1 MAGPNGASLN
11 PGSEEART
19 ATLRELPRKLAYMQT
34 LWQKLLYVHWDAQAV
49 ELVRRLVHEI
59 RMAAAEQG
67 LTEAADHAR
76 KLEQQLQVLQSRNT
90 PPPETERGRLQ
101 GLLQRLAHALV
112 AAHAEEPPTRESRP
126 APASAAAVQRTAGDS
141 ARHIHILSDVCRID
155 DAWVTRLGHAGYAVR
170 VCANLSELR
179 QAMQQRRP
187 DLLLAEVSLSQG
199 QLVQGGLAGVDAI
212 DALHSEFGTD
222 IPVIF
227 LATRGDL
234 AARLAAVRAGGSGYF
249 LRPLDEQELFRRIDE
264 LMPHRQPN
272 YRVLIVEDEE
282 QLASAYAL
290 VLQQAGFVAQVLP
303 RPLQILEILQQ
314 FQPDLLLMDLH
325 LAECTGAELM
335 QLIRQDPA
343 YYALPILFL
352 SGDADPVRHNAVLS
366 QGADLFLLKPIKPD
380 QLIAAVATRIGRA
393 RSLRQRLQW
402 LSQRDALTGLLNRH
416 ALNSRLERQLL
427 ESQAH
432 AGHAATLLY
441 IEPDRFRALRDRLGL
456 AAVDLVLVDLAAWLK
471 GRFADAQEPSHS
483 TRLTR
488 LSRLAHLGEG
498 SFCVLLPGQDATL
511 AHDLALQICD
521 AVAAKVFRVGQESV
535 SLTLSIG
542 LATAQATFR
551 NAQDWLGAAA
561 LACDV
566 AHDAGGGRVELQ
578 RAAAADV
585 ADHAQYVRYARLLRN
600 ALEADGFYCVYQP
613 IVNLHGQPVE
623 RYDVLLRARDEDG
636 RELDVQRIFA
646 VARSEGLSGAL
657 DRWVITHMLEVLQRR
672 ASADQA
678 TVFFIKLS
686 AQTLNDSGTGTW
698 IGRCLE
704 DARVDARQLVFE
716 FTEAD
721 VAAYV
726 VGAGHLFARLRALG
740 CGIALEHF
748 GVSRGAVQLLG
759 QLPVDYVKVDG
770 ALVGRP
776 DERQRLRSLLEH
788 TGATGVQVIAGFVE
802 DAASLA
808 ALWQCGVQ
816 LIQGNF
822 LQAPDAALDFDF
834 RDEVVE

>member
-1 MAGPNGASLN
+1 MAGPDGASLN

-19 ATLRELPRKLAYMQT
+19 VALRELPRKLAYMQT

-59 RMAAAEQG
+59 RTAATEQG
-67 LTEAADHAR
+67 LTEAAEHAH
-76 KLEQQLQVLQSRNT
+76 KLEQQLQVLQSRNA

-101 GLLQRLAHALV
+101 GLLQRLARALV
-112 AAHAEEPPTRESRP
+112 SAHAEEPHTPSSSSVHRAT
-126 APASAAAVQRTAGDS
+126 AVQRTTGDS
-141 ARHIHILSDVCRID
+141 SPHIHILSDVCRSS
-155 DAWVTRLGHAGYAVR
+155 DAWVARLGHAGYTVR
-170 VCANLSELR
+170 VCVDLAELR
-179 QAMQQRRP
+179 RTMQQRRP
-187 DLLLAEVSLSQG
+187 DVLLAEVSLA
-199 QLVQGGLAGVDAI
+199 QGGLAGVDAV

-227 LATRGDL
+227 LAARGDL
-234 AARLAAVRAGGSGYF
+234 AARLAAVRAGGAGYF
-249 LRPLDEQELFRRIDE
+249 LKPLDEQDLFRRIDE

-290 VLQQAGFVAQVLP
+290 VLQQAGFVAQVLT
-303 RPLQILEILQQ
+303 RPLQILQILQQ

-325 LAECTGAELM
+325 LAECSGAELM

-352 SGDADPVRHNAVLS
+352 SGDTDPVRHNSVLS

-416 ALNSRLERQLL
+416 ALNSRLDRQLL
-427 ESQAH
+427 ELQSH
-432 AGHAATLLY
+432 PGTTAALLY

-456 AAVDLVLVDLAAWLK
+456 AAVDLLLVDLAAWLK
-471 GRFADAQEPSHS
+471 DRCAGAS
-483 TRLTR
+483 
-488 LSRLAHLGEG
+488 LAHLGEG
-498 SFCVLLPGQDATL
+498 GFCAVLPEQDATS
-511 AHDLALQICD
+511 ARDLAVQICD
-521 AVAAKVFRVGQESV
+521 AVAAKVFCVGQESV

-542 LATAQATFR
+542 LATTQAPFR
-551 NAQDWLGAAA
+551 SGQEWLGAAA

-566 AHDAGGGRVELQ
+566 AHNAGGGRVELQ

-585 ADHAQYVRYARLLRN
+585 ADHAQYARYARLLRS

-636 RELDVQRIFA
+636 RELDAQRIFA
-646 VARSEGLSGAL
+646 VARAEGLSIAL
-657 DRWVITHMLEVLQRR
+657 DRWVIAHVLDVLQRR
-672 ASADQA
+672 AAAEHA
-678 TVFFIKLS
+678 TVFFIKL
-686 AQTLNDSGTGTW
+686 AGHTLNDPGTGAW
-698 IGRCLE
+698 IGRRLE
-704 DARVDARQLVFE
+704 EARIDARQLVFE

-721 VAAYV
+721 VATAV
-726 VGAGHLFARLRALG
+726 LTAGHLFARLRSLG

-748 GVSRGAVQLLG
+748 GASPGTVQLLG
-759 QLPVDYVKVDG
+759 HLPVDYVKIDG

-776 DERQRLRSLLEH
+776 DERQRLRGLLEQ
-788 TGATGVQVIAGFVE
+788 TAAAGVQVIAGFVE
-802 DAASLA
+802 DAANLA

-822 LQAPDAALDFDF
+822 LQAPDSALDFDF